1 MAQPPAGD
9 PLEGNDR
16 YRTIKHLNAGA
27 FGFVVLAEEVGGDK
41 EKWAIKFLERGN
53 KITKVRAG
61 VRMRASGGRRCVGS
75 PAVVLPHAPP
85 AGVCRRARGVRV
97 CVCGEQETANRLRP
111 PPNCRHTH
119 TPTRLSDL
127 PFPSLSYTST
137 SAASSST
144 TPACCTPTSS
154 SFVKCF

>member
-53 KITKVRAG
+53 KITKVREEGDECERAG
-61 VRMRASGGRRCVGS
+61 ASGCAPRFVC
-75 PAVVLPHAPP
+75 PPHAPP
-85 AGVCRRARGVRV
+85 TDA
-97 CVCGEQETANRLRP
+97 
-111 PPNCRHTH
+111 H
-119 TPTRLSDL
+119 
-127 PFPSLSYTST
+127 
-137 SAASSST
+137 
-144 TPACCTPTSS
+144 
-154 SFVKCF
+154 